1 MENRLPLPVVS
12 WSSSLNSAV
21 RGAPRQLGNSQ
32 LNISRKKAT
41 SAPLVGSDGTR
52 GGDPGARAAAVAARH
67 RFRCGATTAD
77 GLST

>member
-21 RGAPRQLGNSQ
+21 RGAPRQLGNSR

-41 SAPLVGSDGTR
+41 SAPVVGSVDRSSGPELT
-52 GGDPGARAAAVAARH
+52 
-67 RFRCGATTAD
+67 FAD
-77 GLST
+77 TS